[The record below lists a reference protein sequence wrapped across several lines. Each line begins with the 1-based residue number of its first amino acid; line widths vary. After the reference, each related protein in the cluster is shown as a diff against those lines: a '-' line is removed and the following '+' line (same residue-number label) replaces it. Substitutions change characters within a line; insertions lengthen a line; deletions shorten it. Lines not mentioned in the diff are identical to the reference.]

1 MVLAL
6 KCKQSLELGVVISAL
21 RRQRERQPGLQR
33 TPESRTQNK
42 QRKRQAQEGKG
53 ESEHH
58 QYALVAEKEPTLLIW
73 PDSMQDHTWF

>member
-1 MVLAL
+1 MPAW
-6 KCKQSLELGVVISAL
+6 A
-21 RRQRERQPGLQR
+21 
-33 TPESRTQNK
+33 TQNPRVQNTK
-42 QRKRQAQEGKG
+42 QKRQRQAQEGKG